1 MYMAYLVVHFT
12 MVHHILGIS
21 LVWYEIQTD
30 NKNLLINNSY
40 YGYRPYQNYSIN
52 RSNATNFRT
61 PSSEVRPH
69 NRSSFRDTIFLAEL
83 DIIIFRVLFF
93 FCHSHPGLL
102 ERFVHNG
109 RGLPVYPI

>member
-12 MVHHILGIS
+12 MVHHIFGIS
-21 LVWYEIQTD
+21 LIWYEIQTD

-69 NRSSFRDTIFLAEL
+69 
-83 DIIIFRVLFF
+83 IIGQASGIRFF
-93 FCHSHPGLL
+93 
-102 ERFVHNG
+102 
-109 RGLPVYPI
+109 

>member
-21 LVWYEIQTD
+21 LIWYEIQTD

-52 RSNATNFRT
+52 RSNATNSRT

-69 NRSSFRDTIFLAEL
+69 NIIISFRDTIFQRTW
-83 DIIIFRVLFF
+83 I
-93 FCHSHPGLL
+93 S
-102 ERFVHNG
+102 
-109 RGLPVYPI
+109 